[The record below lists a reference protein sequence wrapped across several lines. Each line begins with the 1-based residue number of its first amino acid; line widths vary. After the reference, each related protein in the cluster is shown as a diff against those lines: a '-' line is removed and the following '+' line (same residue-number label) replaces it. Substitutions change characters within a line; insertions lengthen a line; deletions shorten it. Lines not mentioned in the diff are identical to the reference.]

1 MMLSRVADS
10 FYWIGRYTER
20 AEHACRLLQI
30 TLTAG
35 LEAGAQE
42 ADITAE
48 RAMRAL
54 GAAPIAI
61 RMGAAEEARH
71 LTFGRDTD
79 LSSIYKSVLAAREN
93 ARQVRDQI
101 TTEMWE
107 RLNRLYFQVRTA
119 SEEAHFNDNAFRF
132 YEEAISNLHAFK
144 GIVSGT
150 MSHGEGF
157 HFLSVGRAIERA
169 QLLARLLD
177 LHFDEKEA
185 R

>member
-42 ADITAE
+42 ADATAE

-54 GAAPIAI
+54 GAAPIAA
-61 RMGAAEEARH
+61 RMGAIEEARL
-71 LTFGRDTD
+71 LTFGRDAD
-79 LSSIYKSVLAAREN
+79 MSSIHTAVFAAREN

-107 RLNRLYFQVRTA
+107 RLNRLYFRVREGAETKNFSA
-119 SEEAHFNDNAFRF
+119 DAFRF
-132 YEEAISNLHAFK
+132 YEDAISDLHAFK

-157 HFLSVGRAIERA
+157 HCLSMGRSLERA
-169 QLLARLLD
+169 QLLVR
-177 LHFDEKEA
+177 
-185 R
+185 